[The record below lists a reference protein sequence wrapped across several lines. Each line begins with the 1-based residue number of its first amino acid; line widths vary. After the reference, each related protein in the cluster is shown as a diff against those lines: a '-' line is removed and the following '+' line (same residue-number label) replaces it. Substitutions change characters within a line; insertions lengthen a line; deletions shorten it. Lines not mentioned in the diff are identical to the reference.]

1 MSATEQNGRIYVYP
15 GGSISALAKE
25 LNIGRASLYRAFEE
39 FRRAGLIVKDGRQ
52 IEITDLDG
60 LSNIE

>member
-1 MSATEQNGRIYVYP
+1 MYP